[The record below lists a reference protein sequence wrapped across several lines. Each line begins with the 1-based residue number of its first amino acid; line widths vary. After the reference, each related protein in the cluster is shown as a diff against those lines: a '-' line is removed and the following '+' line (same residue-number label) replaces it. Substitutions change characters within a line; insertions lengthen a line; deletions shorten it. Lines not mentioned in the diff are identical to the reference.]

1 MNTLRWH
8 SVSIFGNGVVLR
20 PMTEDD
26 WTLLAAWNSDPEVLW
41 FSEGDD
47 VESYSLED
55 VQDIYRT
62 TSKTAHC
69 FIIEVDEEPIGECW
83 LQNMNLPRYVGKFPG
98 KDCRRIDLMIG
109 EKSYWGRGY
118 GTEAIAC
125 LTAFGFDRE
134 QADLIFG
141 CGIAEYNPRS
151 LRAFQRN
158 GYRIHAKTARPAG
171 SKAQFEIDVVLTKN
185 EYVEAG

>member
-1 MNTLRWH
+1 MNTLREH
-8 SVSIFGNGVVLR
+8 SVTIFGNGVVLR
-20 PMTEDD
+20 PLTEDD

-41 FSEGDD
+41 YSEGDD
-47 VESYSLED
+47 VKSYSLED

-62 TSKTAHC
+62 TSKAAYC
-69 FIIEVDEEPIGECW
+69 FVMEVDDVPIGECW
-83 LQNMNLPRYVGKFPG
+83 LQNMNLQRYVGKFPG

-109 EKSYWGRGY
+109 EKTYWGRGY

-125 LTAFGFDRE
+125 LTTFGFDRE
-134 QADLIFG
+134 QADLILG

-185 EYVEAG
+185 EYIEAD